1 MSEERFDHDSSPTV
15 DVRKNQTGEFIQV
28 WNLPF
33 KTQGRKLLLSY
44 QRDGKNISDINKIT
58 YFESGTFSSISERDE
73 QKIYTYRDNKRAF
86 RVETTLS
93 NGYILVDDG
102 SEQLS
107 TEYIYCVNFDHN
119 TKTPSKKLSD
129 KVVLKLQKNNSNW
142 YRVIYQV
149 SQSIKELV
157 ATQEYCGNQ
166 LVSEEFYIS
175 VKGN

>member
-1 MSEERFDHDSSPTV
+1 MSVERFDHESSPTV

-44 QRDGKNISDINKIT
+44 QRDGNNISDINKIT
-58 YFESGTFSSISERDE
+58 YFENGTFSCISEREE
-73 QKIYTYRDNKRAF
+73 QKTYTYRDNKRAF
-86 RVETTLS
+86 RIETTLS
-93 NGYILVDDG
+93 NGYLLVDDDR
-102 SEQLS
+102 EQLS
-107 TEYIYCVNFDHN
+107 TEYIYCLNFDYN
-119 TKTPSKKLSD
+119 TKTLSKKLSD
-129 KVVLKLQKNNSNW
+129 KAVVELQKNKCNW
-142 YRVIYQV
+142 YRVIYQI